1 MDSAHLRAAAF
12 GAAAALPIAVGF
24 VLTIGLADALVLV
37 GSLGLFGGLLVL
49 QTRVAI
55 LAMRQGRGPL
65 VPVAAAT
72 ASACFGAAV
81 VFFVVLL
88 VGKEV
93 GAFDVLNDVGPW
105 DWGPHLAL
113 FLTESFVYVGVV
125 TGAIVIAVVAIVQR
139 VVRRRAPP
147 F

>member
-1 MDSAHLRAAAF
+1 MNPGHLRAAAF

-55 LAMRQGRGPL
+55 LAMRQERGPL
-65 VPVAAAT
+65 APVAATT
-72 ASACFGAAV
+72 ASVCFGAAV

-88 VGKEV
+88 VGKEL

-113 FLTESFVYVGVV
+113 FLTESLVYGGVI
-125 TGAIVIAVVAIVQR
+125 TGAIVIAVVAVVQR
-139 VVRRRAPP
+139 VARRRAPR